1 MPVQFQLPME
11 LSLEYLGSTMMERPV
26 LLSGIQPSGD
36 LNIGNY
42 IGAVRNW
49 LELQAEYTCLFMVA
63 DLHSIT
69 VRQAPGELR
78 ERCLSLA
85 AQYLAC
91 GIDPQKSVLFIQSH
105 VPQHAELSWVLSC
118 HSGLGEL
125 QRMTQFKEKS
135 QKNERNIN
143 AGLLTY
149 PLLMAADI
157 LLYQTD
163 LVPVGEDQKQ
173 HLELTRDLAQRL
185 NSLYSPELLK
195 IPKPFI
201 PKVGA
206 RIMSLQDP
214 TRKMSKSD
222 ENEKANLWLL
232 DPPSKI
238 EKKLKSAVTDSGSE
252 ISYDEEGKPGISNLL
267 TLFSVI
273 SGENIELVVERFKG
287 LKYGHLKVETA
298 NKVVEFLAPIQEKYQ
313 GYIQDQDYLNDLL
326 HEGARKAAER
336 AEQTMEQVR
345 ECIGLVKNQ
354 GAKNALPAGAVR

>member
-1 MPVQFQLPME
+1 MND
-11 LSLEYLGSTMMERPV
+11 RPV

-49 LELQAEYTCLFMVA
+49 VELQSDYTCLFMVA

-69 VRQAPGELR
+69 VRQHPEELR
-78 ERCLSLA
+78 ARCLSLV

-91 GIDPQKSVLFIQSH
+91 GIDPEQSVLFIQSH
-105 VPQHAELSWVLSC
+105 VPQHTELSWILSC
-118 HSGLGEL
+118 YCPLGEL

-135 QKNERNIN
+135 QKNERNLN

-173 HLELTRDLAQRL
+173 HLELTRDLAKRM
-185 NSLYSPELLK
+185 NSVYSSELLK
-195 IPKPFI
+195 VPKPYIPKL
-201 PKVGA
+201 GA

-214 TRKMSKSD
+214 TSKMSKSD

-238 EKKLKSAVTDSGSE
+238 EKKLKSAVTDSESE
-252 ISYDEEGKPGISNLL
+252 IYYDAEKKPGISNLL
-267 TLFSVI
+267 TLFSI
-273 SGENIELVVERFKG
+273 MGGEDMSLVVEQFQGRQ
-287 LKYGHLKVETA
+287 YGHLKMETA
-298 NKVVEFLAPIQEKYQ
+298 KKVVEFLSPVQESYQKYM
-313 GYIQDQDYLNDLL
+313 QDQDYLRDLL
-326 HEGARKAAER
+326 REGARKATSR
-336 AEQTMEQVR
+336 AESTLEGVC
-345 ECIGLVKNQ
+345 ETLGLVRK
-354 GAKNALPAGAVR
+354 